1 VSELVAAAS
10 YECQR
15 RGTHAGFELNGAHCT
30 VGSSPADSIWRQNVN
45 PADLRSYPLSETQ
58 GLSRSEQLLHA
69 ADCLGWLKEEPRPP
83 IFAFLPLAENL
94 KDQRCLGRRSKP
106 SLPYDVRN
114 GATAS
119 AADGCGKARAEIFD
133 QACMAIETMVLL
145 ADGEY
150 SPVQSLAGRMVADTN
165 GGTTLVN
172 RVHLFYL
179 HNPTHRLVLFKENWI
194 TEGHYI
200 KRPAGEYRIWVPSAK
215 DNHQHGPLPGMW
227 TQADGRQWWHEGSFH
242 QAQPMSIPPLCD
254 NSRCLYGEA
263 VFNIELS
270 KAAGV
275 FLFGGLEVAT
285 LGNGIFVHDAH
296 PTYHAALFE
305 QLARTLHRLHMHQ
318 EITSVILCR
327 LILNDIIIYIKF
339 LNDIIMFSK
348 IV

>member
-1 VSELVAAAS
+1 
-10 YECQR
+10 
-15 RGTHAGFELNGAHCT
+15 
-30 VGSSPADSIWRQNVN
+30 
-45 PADLRSYPLSETQ
+45 
-58 GLSRSEQLLHA
+58 
-69 ADCLGWLKEEPRPP
+69 
-83 IFAFLPLAENL
+83 
-94 KDQRCLGRRSKP
+94 
-106 SLPYDVRN
+106 
-114 GATAS
+114 
-119 AADGCGKARAEIFD
+119 
-133 QACMAIETMVLL
+133 
-145 ADGEY
+145 
-150 SPVQSLAGRMVADTN
+150 
-165 GGTTLVN
+165 
-172 RVHLFYL
+172 
-179 HNPTHRLVLFKENWI
+179 
-194 TEGHYI
+194 
-200 KRPAGEYRIWVPSAK
+200 
-215 DNHQHGPLPGMW
+215 
-227 TQADGRQWWHEGSFH
+227 
-242 QAQPMSIPPLCD
+242 MSIPPLCD